1 MLRNNVNRLALLLTL
16 PMLLLTACA
25 SKSQSSSPERA
36 IPPLRP
42 EARQPAAPSI
52 CLPSCSAGLTRLR
65 ESSRESLTTGALPG
79 GSAKATTTR

>member
-1 MLRNNVNRLALLLTL
+1 MLQNNVNRRALLLML

-25 SKSQSSSPERA
+25 SRSPNLSPERA

-52 CLPSCSAGLTRLR
+52 CSPTCSAGLMRLR
-65 ESSRESLTTGALPG
+65 ESSRESLMSEALPG
-79 GSAKATTTR
+79 SNAKATTTR